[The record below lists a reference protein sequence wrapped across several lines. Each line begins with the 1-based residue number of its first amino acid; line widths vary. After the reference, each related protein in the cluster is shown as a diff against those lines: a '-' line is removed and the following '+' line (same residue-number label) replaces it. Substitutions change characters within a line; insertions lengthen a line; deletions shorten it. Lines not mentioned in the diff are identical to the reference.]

1 MSYVSLDPVNLVV
14 NNHEVV
20 TSEESDDDDK
30 TVIMSNTTAYRTQLQ
45 QTIPQQVTIATTAA
59 RQPIPLQRKP
69 KIGIESSHAILDTGA
84 TAIFVMESAPVDNKR

>member
-1 MSYVSLDPVNLVV
+1 VSYVSLDPVNLVV

-69 KIGIESSHAILDTGA
+69 KIGIESSYSSWKAH
-84 TAIFVMESAPVDNKR
+84 P